1 MCFPDGGVSS
11 RNRRRK
17 RHYCGGTAA
26 VRYPMTFSLCG
37 IIRRGDRSAVYTF
50 GVLSAA
56 IVPGALSACAPE
68 GARTFRSCGY
78 PAKHVRGRIPPP
90 GFLDTKLPRQ
100 RTHRY
105 PDRAGPSRNGFHRRD
120 FPGDFS
126 EIPRSTSA
134 AAARIFPSKYR
145 VRHRKI
151 KFPKK

>member
-90 GFLDTKLPRQ
+90 GFSETELPRQ
-100 RTHRY
+100 RMRRY
-105 PDRAGPSRNGFHRRD
+105 PERAGTVFADVIFREISRRFPAAHLPPQRGFSLQNTASD
-120 FPGDFS
+120 T
-126 EIPRSTSA
+126 E
-134 AAARIFPSKYR
+134 K
-145 VRHRKI
+145 
-151 KFPKK
+151 